1 MPPIRNKNRK
11 NLDEQEGRILLA
23 ISDLQNGRI
32 QRVAQAARIYEI
44 PRTTLQDRLNGIQQ
58 RSLVRANSHKLTQYE
73 EESLVKW
80 VLDLDRRGLPP
91 RHSLVREMA
100 NYILSQHGKPQ
111 VGKNWITKL
120 IKRRPEIDS
129 KFARKYNYER
139 AKCED
144 PKIIQEHFDRVQ
156 AAISEYGILP
166 EDIFN
171 FDETGFAM
179 GLCATAKVITGS
191 DRYAQPK
198 LLQPGNREWVTAIE
212 ATNSTGWAVPSYV
225 IFKAKKNVREGWF
238 DDLPDDWRINISDNG
253 WTTDQIGLEWLKTHF
268 IPYINGRTVGKY
280 RMLILDGHG
289 SHLTPEFDHI
299 CTENNIIPVC
309 MPPHSSH
316 LLQPLDVG
324 CFAVLK
330 RHYGQ
335 LVEQRMRL
343 GFNHIDKMD
352 FLTAFPQ
359 ARTVAY
365 KAQTIWNSFA
375 ATGLVPFNPDRVIQQ
390 LNIRL
395 KTPTPPPSRSSN
407 TASSCLQTPQNIRQ
421 FIRQSTTINKR
432 INERTESNQN
442 QEINQAV
449 VRLSKA
455 YEMIANDVLL
465 VRKENYDLRAAHEKE
480 KQKRQKSKKQI
491 SIEQAVT
498 KEEVQALVQGQVE
511 ASHAVTTTP
520 AEPELP
526 ASQAVVRRQ
535 YRCSELT
542 NALVVLVWCR
552 FGGELQMTFYYE
564 GYIIFKNWPGPST
577 HVSEWLDTILR
588 TNPVTTLYAR
598 GGYETQLSKALI
610 GFMENDLLE
619 PEIHYIRSLLNANS
633 VDEIIRGEPLLV
645 NCGYAT
651 GRPEIYRLGPYGYD
665 RNKAIC
671 MIRCV
676 RGSVRFCLYEKSH
689 AGPIEG
695 TLRPKQ
701 QELHEGMVLFMLS
714 DMCLSWP
721 TESNGLFVLQT
732 FSCERQQLRIQRD
745 DIPVKVAPFHAT
757 PLIRE
762 LEGSLERP

>member
-80 VLDLDRRGLPP
+80 VLDLDRHRFQ
-91 RHSLVREMA
+91 
-100 NYILSQHGKPQ
+100 I
-111 VGKNWITKL
+111 
-120 IKRRPEIDS
+120 
-129 KFARKYNYER
+129 ARKYNYER

-212 ATNSTGWAVPSYV
+212 ATNSTGWAVP
-225 IFKAKKNVREGWF
+225 
-238 DDLPDDWRINISDNG
+238 SDNG

-535 YRCSELT
+535 YRCSGC
-542 NALVVLVWCR
+542 NVMGHRINQC
-552 FGGELQMTFYYE
+552 
-564 GYIIFKNWPGPST
+564 PS
-577 HVSEWLDTILR
+577 
-588 TNPVTTLYAR
+588 
-598 GGYETQLSKALI
+598 
-610 GFMENDLLE
+610 
-619 PEIHYIRSLLNANS
+619 
-633 VDEIIRGEPLLV
+633 
-645 NCGYAT
+645 
-651 GRPEIYRLGPYGYD
+651 
-665 RNKAIC
+665 
-671 MIRCV
+671 
-676 RGSVRFCLYEKSH
+676 
-689 AGPIEG
+689 
-695 TLRPKQ
+695 
-701 QELHEGMVLFMLS
+701 
-714 DMCLSWP
+714 
-721 TESNGLFVLQT
+721 
-732 FSCERQQLRIQRD
+732 RI
-745 DIPVKVAPFHAT
+745 
-757 PLIRE
+757 
-762 LEGSLERP
+762 SS

>member
-139 AKCED
+139 AKCKD

-171 FDETGFAM
+171 FDETSFAM

-299 CTENNIIPVC
+299 FC

-365 KAQTIWNSFA
+365 KAQTIRNSFT

-421 FIRQSTTINKR
+421 FIRQSTTINKH

-465 VRKENYDLRAAHEKE
+465 VQKENYDLRAAHKKE

-491 SIEQAVT
+491 SIKQGVT

-535 YRCSELT
+535 YRCSGC
-542 NALVVLVWCR
+542 NVMGHRINQC
-552 FGGELQMTFYYE
+552 
-564 GYIIFKNWPGPST
+564 PS
-577 HVSEWLDTILR
+577 
-588 TNPVTTLYAR
+588 
-598 GGYETQLSKALI
+598 
-610 GFMENDLLE
+610 
-619 PEIHYIRSLLNANS
+619 
-633 VDEIIRGEPLLV
+633 
-645 NCGYAT
+645 
-651 GRPEIYRLGPYGYD
+651 
-665 RNKAIC
+665 
-671 MIRCV
+671 
-676 RGSVRFCLYEKSH
+676 
-689 AGPIEG
+689 
-695 TLRPKQ
+695 
-701 QELHEGMVLFMLS
+701 
-714 DMCLSWP
+714 
-721 TESNGLFVLQT
+721 
-732 FSCERQQLRIQRD
+732 RI
-745 DIPVKVAPFHAT
+745 
-757 PLIRE
+757 
-762 LEGSLERP
+762 SS